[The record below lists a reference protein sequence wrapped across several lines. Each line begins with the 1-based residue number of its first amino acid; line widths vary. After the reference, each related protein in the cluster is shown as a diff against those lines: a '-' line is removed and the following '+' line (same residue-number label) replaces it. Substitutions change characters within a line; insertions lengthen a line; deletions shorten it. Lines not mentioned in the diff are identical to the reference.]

1 MMAVMAD
8 FDLDTFLALPRVD
21 ALAAT
26 ADGSRLVA
34 AVSQPAA
41 DGKSFVSA
49 LWELDPAGGRPPH
62 RLSRSAKGES
72 SPWMLPDGSVLFVS
86 ARPDPDASPDD
97 DAAEDVPRLWILPA
111 RGGEARMVA
120 APPAGVDGVAVARDR
135 GTIALATAAFP
146 RTGSWEEDA
155 KRREARKEVGVTAR
169 LFEHYPIRNWD
180 DWLGPQERRL
190 HVADP
195 PDDSPAG
202 GQLQW
207 TELTPAPGRTLD
219 QAEFTISADG
229 STVVSTRWTPVDDPT
244 VRFMEVVAFRG
255 GQERVLA
262 ASEAYFTGP
271 ACSPDGSW
279 VVCVREPKSTP
290 EAVADRTLWLIDFE
304 SGKERDLLEGFDR
317 WPTCPVW
324 AADSSAVLFTAD
336 DGGHTLP
343 FRADIASGRVTRLA
357 GEGAFTHLCPT
368 DDGRLFALRS
378 TLAAPPHAVVMDA
391 AAGEQRPTRIPTP
404 GDGAAPAS
412 HLERITVPAEDGT
425 QIGAWLVVPPE
436 ASAVAPAPL
445 VLFIHG
451 GPLNSWSGWHWRWNP
466 HLLAAAGYAVVLPD
480 PGLSTGYGIAMTRR
494 GWGRWGAEPYTDLM
508 AVTDAVVA
516 RNDIDGERTVAMGG
530 SFGGYMANW
539 IAGHTDRFRAIVT
552 HASLWDLEAFHG
564 TTDFGVWWEQE
575 FGDAYTHPERY
586 REWSPHRFVDRIRTP
601 MLVVHGELDYRV
613 PIGEA
618 LALWTD
624 LRRHGVPSRFLYFP
638 DENHWVLK
646 PQHARLWYETVLA
659 FLDEHV
665 RDGEWRRP
673 ELL

>member
-1 MMAVMAD
+1 
-8 FDLDTFLALPRVD
+8 
-21 ALAAT
+21 
-26 ADGSRLVA
+26 
-34 AVSQPAA
+34 
-41 DGKSFVSA
+41 
-49 LWELDPAGGRPPH
+49 
-62 RLSRSAKGES
+62 
-72 SPWMLPDGSVLFVS
+72 
-86 ARPDPDASPDD
+86 
-97 DAAEDVPRLWILPA
+97 
-111 RGGEARMVA
+111 
-120 APPAGVDGVAVARDR
+120 
-135 GTIALATAAFP
+135 
-146 RTGSWEEDA
+146 
-155 KRREARKEVGVTAR
+155 
-169 LFEHYPIRNWD
+169 
-180 DWLGPQERRL
+180 
-190 HVADP
+190 
-195 PDDSPAG
+195 
-202 GQLQW
+202 
-207 TELTPAPGRTLD
+207 
-219 QAEFTISADG
+219 
-229 STVVSTRWTPVDDPT
+229 
-244 VRFMEVVAFRG
+244 
-255 GQERVLA
+255 
-262 ASEAYFTGP
+262 
-271 ACSPDGSW
+271 
-279 VVCVREPKSTP
+279 
-290 EAVADRTLWLIDFE
+290 
-304 SGKERDLLEGFDR
+304 
-317 WPTCPVW
+317 
-324 AADSSAVLFTAD
+324 
-336 DGGHTLP
+336 
-343 FRADIASGRVTRLA
+343 
-357 GEGAFTHLCPT
+357 
-368 DDGRLFALRS
+368 
-378 TLAAPPHAVVMDA
+378 MDA